1 MLKAFRQKK
10 NIKRIMFFTAILII
24 PAFVFWGVGSVFSS
38 RSKNAL
44 ATDQVFVAIAIT
56 TGISIGLFLLITFI
70 ERAML
75 PWYYAARRAEQ
86 WEQAG
91 IY

>member
-44 ATDQVFVAIAIT
+44 AGKVFSKK
-56 TGISIGLFLLITFI
+56 IS
-70 ERAML
+70 R
-75 PWYYAARRAEQ
+75 
-86 WEQAG
+86 QAFFEPVSG
-91 IY
+91 CLHSGTISLR